1 MTIGLVYAMPGEIET
16 LLTDETR
23 TPIRTEAG
31 VSFYQIRPHIIAC
44 CCGVS
49 KVNAAMGA
57 QLLISLYHPDL
68 VLNAGVAGC
77 FENVPIGTIVLAEG
91 FVQHDVDTT
100 AIGDTVGLVSTVNQI
115 QFPTADLPAAKAAMD
130 ATGVPY
136 RTGWVATGDWFA
148 TDTPR
153 SHWIADTFHP
163 LLCEMEGC
171 AVAQVCLRNGVK
183 FMAIKSVSD
192 CLFEHHDFA
201 FNFPAAMK
209 DLNRV
214 VMAFLTQLTKE

>member
-44 CCGVS
+44 CCGIS

-100 AIGDTVGLVSTVNQI
+100 AIGDPVGLVSTVNQI
-115 QFPTADLPAAKAAMD
+115 RFPTADLPAAKAAMEHGLKTVEVFVKGPGQGREAAIRALQAVGLEVTMIKD
-130 ATGVPY
+130 V
-136 RTGWVATGDWFA
+136 
-148 TDTPR
+148 TPIP
-153 SHWIADTFHP
+153 HN
-163 LLCEMEGC
+163 GC
-171 AVAQVCLRNGVK
+171 RPPK
-183 FMAIKSVSD
+183 RR
-192 CLFEHHDFA
+192 
-201 FNFPAAMK
+201 
-209 DLNRV
+209 RV
-214 VMAFLTQLTKE
+214 

>member
-16 LLTDETR
+16 LLTDEIR

-49 KVNAAMGA
+49 KVNAAMGCPA
-57 QLLISLYHPDL
+57 AHQPLPPGSG
-68 VLNAGVAGC
+68 AERRCAGC

-100 AIGDTVGLVSTVNQI
+100 AIGDPVGLVSTVNQI

>member
-1 MTIGLVYAMPGEIET
+1 MKIGLVYAMTGEIES
-16 LLTDETR
+16 LLTQENAQPLQTV
-23 TPIRTEAG
+23 AG
-31 VSFYQIRPHIIAC
+31 VPFYQIRPDVIAC
-44 CCGVS
+44 AGGVS

-100 AIGDTVGLVSTVNQI
+100 AIGDPVGLVSTVNQI
-115 QFPTADLPAAKAAMD
+115 RFPTADLPAARAAMD

>member
-100 AIGDTVGLVSTVNQI
+100 AIGDPVGLVSTVNRFSPHGGPACRQGRHGCHRSPLSHRLGGHRRLVRPPI
-115 QFPTADLPAAKAAMD
+115 PPAPTGSPTPSTRCCARWRAVPWHRCACG
-130 ATGVPY
+130 TG
-136 RTGWVATGDWFA
+136 
-148 TDTPR
+148 
-153 SHWIADTFHP
+153 
-163 LLCEMEGC
+163 
-171 AVAQVCLRNGVK
+171 
-183 FMAIKSVSD
+183 
-192 CLFEHHDFA
+192 
-201 FNFPAAMK
+201 
-209 DLNRV
+209 
-214 VMAFLTQLTKE
+214 

>member
-1 MTIGLVYAMPGEIET
+1 MKIGLQFAMPAEFHALPGAKELEAFET
-16 LLTDETR
+16 VSGV
-23 TPIRTEAG
+23 PFYEAAPG
-31 VSFYQIRPHIIAC
+31 IIAC
-44 CCGVS
+44 AGGVS
-49 KVNAAMGA
+49 KVNAAMAAEILCLKYGVDM
-57 QLLISLYHPDL
+57 I
-68 VLNAGVAGC
+68 VNAGVAGC
-77 FENVPIGTIVLAEG
+77 LTELPTGSLVVAED

-100 AIGDTVGLVSTVNQI
+100 AIGDPVGLVSTVKQI
-115 QFPTADLPAAKAAMD
+115 QFPTADLPAAKASMN

-136 RTGWVATGDWFA
+136 RTGWVA